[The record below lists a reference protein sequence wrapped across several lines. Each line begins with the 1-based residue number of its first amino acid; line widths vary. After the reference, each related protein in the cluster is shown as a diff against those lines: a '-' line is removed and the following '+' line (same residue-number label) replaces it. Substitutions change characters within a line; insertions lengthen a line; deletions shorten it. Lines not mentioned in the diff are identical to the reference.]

1 MSVKAAS
8 VQGRAGDK
16 SFKQRLSEITEADTF
31 FFLVSPQLTSS
42 KLAGKKKNL

>member
-31 FFLVSPQLTSS
+31 FLVSPQLTSS